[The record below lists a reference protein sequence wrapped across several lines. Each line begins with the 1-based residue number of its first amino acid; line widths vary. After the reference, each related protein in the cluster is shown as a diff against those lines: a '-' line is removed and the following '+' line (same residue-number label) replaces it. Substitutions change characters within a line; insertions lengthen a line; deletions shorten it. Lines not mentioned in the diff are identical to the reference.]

1 MTKPVRLAVFLGVS
15 VVLHA
20 VPWAFWPESG
30 RQAAGG
36 SGVGHVTLQPMPE
49 SFDRLVERWQEPVS
63 VTDSFPDMQMDMS
76 LRTSQTVDVPLSQPD
91 LIAPLSKAAPT
102 SPKLVREFIRPL
114 ADTRPP
120 KSPVATKKT
129 PKRSK
134 AVPAAK
140 QDKTQLAKTS
150 AKPQIVEQALGSK
163 QSAIAG
169 SDGPATLT
177 TGDSQKIASRM
188 NRWKAAIRQRIEQG
202 KRRAGE
208 KGTVK
213 VSFLI
218 TTSGRVTSVRISGGS
233 ERLRTVTRN
242 SLKRTRLPKAPRGV
256 PSGSYPVVMT
266 LTYKR

>member
-15 VVLHA
+15 VVLHV
-20 VPWAFWPESG
+20 VPWVFWPESG
-30 RQAAGG
+30 RQAAGD
-36 SGVGHVTLQPMPE
+36 SDVGQVTLLPMPE
-49 SFDRLVERWQEPVS
+49 SFDRLVERWEEPVS
-63 VTDSFPDMQMDMS
+63 VTDSLPDTQMDMS
-76 LRTSQTVDVPLSQPD
+76 LPTSQIIDVPLSQPD
-91 LIAPLSKAAPT
+91 MSAPLSKTAPT
-102 SPKLVREFIRPL
+102 RPKLMREAMRPL

-120 KSPVATKKT
+120 KSPAVTKKT

-140 QDKTQLAKTS
+140 QDKNQPAKTS
-150 AKPQIVEQALGSK
+150 AKPQIAEQALGSK

-169 SDGPATLT
+169 SDGRATLT

-218 TTSGRVTSVRISGGS
+218 TTSGRVMSVRISGGS
-233 ERLRTVTRN
+233 ERLRAVTRT

-256 PSGSYPVVMT
+256 PRGSYPVVMT
-266 LTYKR
+266 LIYRR